1 MVIWFFP
8 KPILTQRERPTR
20 MIIHLDMVQNYHSKR
35 PELHQFGP
43 PPAPV
48 QAPIIHIEVFIL
60 EGDTCFKPIFLKFGP
75 LTS

>member
-1 MVIWFFP
+1 
-8 KPILTQRERPTR
+8 
-20 MIIHLDMVQNYHSKR
+20 LDMVQNYHSKR